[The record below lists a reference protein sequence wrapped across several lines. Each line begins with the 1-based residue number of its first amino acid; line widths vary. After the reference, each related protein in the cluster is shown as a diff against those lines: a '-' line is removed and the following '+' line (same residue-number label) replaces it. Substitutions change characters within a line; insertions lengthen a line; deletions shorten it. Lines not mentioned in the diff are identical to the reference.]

1 MQVVKNNVEKQ
12 NNRFPFVFLC
22 SAPSLMIL
30 SKSSTSIW
38 SSMINS
44 VSTAILVSLNFD
56 KVNKFD
62 KKVLLAQLQ
71 NCLLYW
77 YKVSYL

>member
-1 MQVVKNNVEKQ
+1 M
-12 NNRFPFVFLC
+12 FPFDEEVLD
-22 SAPSLMIL
+22 SIVNTIAIL
-30 SKSSTSIW
+30 SFTI
-38 SSMINS
+38 
-44 VSTAILVSLNFD
+44 TAILVSLNFD